1 MQPQHE
7 EPGAAAREGTEQ
19 ASARF
24 EASFR
29 MLIESLPDGVLV
41 HRDGL
46 IVYANPT
53 ATHLLGYDEDG
64 MVGHPLVELSHPDER
79 PIMYQRLAEIAGST
93 SMAPVREARVVRRD
107 GTIITVEVTGLAV
120 TFDGLPAIVSLMHD
134 VTEKRQLLA
143 QLAQRDR
150 LASMGLLAASVAH
163 EINNPITYV
172 LLNLERLVK
181 ELPQA
186 SRALAEL
193 REDLAATLGDAQA
206 AVIFER
212 TSAGRAAA
220 SLEML
225 AERASTAAEGARQV
239 GRIARDLRAFARVD
253 EDERVEVDVNAL
265 LDKVIDLAANE
276 LRFRATVVREYGQIP
291 SVVAN
296 EGRLSQVF
304 LNLILNAAHAIDEG
318 APERN
323 TVHICTSQE
332 GREVRIAVADTGR
345 GIPREHFDRLF
356 DPFFTTKTRGQGSG
370 LGLSICRDIVQSHAG
385 RIEVTSAP
393 GRGSQFTVFLPIGSS
408 EGVAPAAPSSAMPFL
423 EERARRPRLLVVD
436 DERTLRTT
444 LSALLGDAFEVV
456 LAESGAAA
464 FDVLRADRAFDVI
477 LCDLM
482 MPEISGM
489 QVHAWVAREAA
500 ELLPRMVFMT
510 GGAFTRNA
518 SEFLEQVGS
527 RYIEKPFEV
536 RDLMEVL
543 DRVVR
548 KGMSARPSAG

>member
-1 MQPQHE
+1 
-7 EPGAAAREGTEQ
+7 
-19 ASARF
+19 
-24 EASFR
+24 
-29 MLIESLPDGVLV
+29 
-41 HRDGL
+41 
-46 IVYANPT
+46 VYANP
-53 ATHLLGYDEDG
+53 AAVRLFGYEETGMIGCQLDDLAHQDEIA
-64 MVGHPLVELSHPDER
+64 
-79 PIMYQRLAEIAGST
+79 IMHHRIAEISRAST
-93 SMAPVREARVVRRD
+93 MAPSREARVVRRD
-107 GTIITVEVTGLAV
+107 GGVVTVEVTGLAV
-120 TFDGLPAIVSLMHD
+120 TFNGLPAVASLMHD
-134 VTEKRQLLA
+134 VTEKRQLLT

-186 SRALAEL
+186 SLALAEL
-193 REDLAATLGDAQA
+193 REDLAATLGIEEA
-206 AVIFER
+206 ASMFER
-212 TSAGRAAA
+212 TSAARAAA

-239 GRIARDLRAFARVD
+239 GRIARDLRSFARVD
-253 EDERVEVDVNAL
+253 EDERAEVDVNAL

-276 LRFRATVVREYGQIP
+276 LRFRAHVVREYGHLP

-323 TVHICTSQE
+323 SVHICTSPE

-345 GIPREHFDRLF
+345 GIPREHFGRLF

-370 LGLSICRDIVQSHAG
+370 LGLSICRDIVQSHGG
-385 RIEVTSAP
+385 RIDVTSAS

-408 EGVAPAAPSSAMPFL
+408 EGVVPAAPSSAMPFPQ
-423 EERARRPRLLVVD
+423 ERGRRPRLLVVD

-456 LAESGAAA
+456 LADSGGAA

-489 QVHAWVAREAA
+489 QVHAWVSREAA

-536 RDLMEVL
+536 RDLLEVL
-543 DRVVR
+543 ERVVR
-548 KGMSARPSAG
+548 KGMSVRPATD